1 MIAMKSWKMLLIS
14 SMMFCACQS
23 VDTKADRQKF
33 RDADAN
39 SDGKLT
45 LDEANRYELAR
56 VFSSVDFDSSG
67 SVSWSEAKDIDPDFR
82 YTKFQQYDRNRDG
95 KVVFNEFFQE
105 QVAKGSVQMRFE
117 AADSDKDGFVTLSE
131 ADARVHFLQSQA
143 GGVME

>member
-1 MIAMKSWKMLLIS
+1 MTMMKPWKMMMIS
-14 SMMFCACQS
+14 SMMLCACQS
-23 VDTKADRQKF
+23 VDSKADRQKF

-56 VFSSVDFDSSG
+56 VFASIDYDSSG

-82 YTKFQQYDRNRDG
+82 YTKFQQYDRNGDG

-105 QVAKGSVQMRFE
+105 QVAKGGVQRRFE
-117 AADSDKDGFVTLSE
+117 AADSDKDGFVTLKE
-131 ADARVHFLQSQA
+131 ADARVQFLQSQA

>member
-1 MIAMKSWKMLLIS
+1 MIAQTKMIAMNSWNMLLVS
-14 SMMFCACQS
+14 SIMLCACQS

-39 SDGKLT
+39 GDGKLT

-56 VFSSVDFDSSG
+56 VFASVDFDSSG

-117 AADSDKDGFVTLSE
+117 AADADKDGFV
-131 ADARVHFLQSQA
+131 
-143 GGVME
+143 

>member
-14 SMMFCACQS
+14 SMMFCACQL

-82 YTKFQQYDRNRDG
+82 YTKFQQYDRNGDG

-105 QVAKGSVQMRFE
+105 QVAKGSVQRRFE
-117 AADSDKDGFVTLSE
+117 AADADKDGFVTLSE
-131 ADARVHFLQSQA
+131 ADARVQFLQSQA

>member
-1 MIAMKSWKMLLIS
+1 MMIS
-14 SMMFCACQS
+14 SMLLGACQS

-39 SDGKLT
+39 GDGKLT

-56 VFSSVDFDSSG
+56 VFASIDYDSSG

-82 YTKFQQYDRNRDG
+82 FTKYQQYDKNGDG
-95 KVVFNEFFQE
+95 KVVFGEFFSY
-105 QVAKGSVQMRFE
+105 QVAQGNVKRRFD
-117 AADSDKDGFVTLSE
+117 AADTDKDGFVTLRE
-131 ADARVHFLQSQA
+131 ADARVQFLQSQA